1 VIGMIGHFGSRF
13 SYATVGAKI
22 GAKLAATGR
31 LGQVL
36 NLDDQMLADYEFL
49 KAGRAESFSDPLLA
63 LTAPSPV
70 FDTILT
76 AYKNMGLFLSP
87 NTAELSREHA
97 RALDQ
102 CRIGF
107 APSHYCAEVSRAHS
121 KTPVEVCRLGVADE
135 YAETRFARRPRNEP
149 FTFLHATTDFYLPGR
164 KGTEELI
171 EAWGIV
177 RGELPAARLIV
188 HAPSGISTH
197 IHYGLSDQEAADG
210 LGYGRFRL
218 TEPPRRGTEEADLA
232 RLLLSA
238 DAVVLPSRCEGFGMV
253 ILAAL
258 VLGVPLVTT
267 NVTGQ
272 KDFLGD
278 FPGCFVEAPTGGTGP
293 LVGEDGQAPLV
304 DVEGLADAM
313 VRLHKSYDTVFDA
326 AQRVPQETRR
336 KWTWS
341 ESMKGWADKL
351 SAWEAQR

>member
-1 VIGMIGHFGSRF
+1 MIGLIGHFGSRF
-13 SYATVGAKI
+13 SYATVAAKI
-22 GAKLAATGR
+22 GSALAARGR
-31 LGQVL
+31 LGQVI
-36 NLDDQMLADYEFL
+36 NLDDQMLPEYEFL
-49 KAGRAESFSDPLLA
+49 KAGRAASFSDPLLA
-63 LTAPSPV
+63 LTAPTPM
-70 FDTILT
+70 FDTLLS
-76 AYKNMGLFLSP
+76 AYKNVGIFLSP

-97 RALDQ
+97 GVLDR
-102 CRIGF
+102 CPIGF
-107 APSHYCAEVSRAHS
+107 APSAYCADVARAHS

-135 YAETRFARRPRNEP
+135 YAQTRFSRRPQSEP

-164 KGTEELI
+164 KGTDELI

-177 RGELPAARLIV
+177 RKELPMARLVV
-188 HAPSGISTH
+188 HAPAGVSTH
-197 IHYGLSDQEAADG
+197 IHYALAEQEVADG

-218 TEPPRRGTEEADLA
+218 VEPPRRGMEEADLA
-232 RLLLSA
+232 RLLMSA

-304 DVEGLADAM
+304 DVEGLAEAM
-313 VRLHKSYDTVFDA
+313 VRLHESYDAVLGA
-326 AQRVPQETRR
+326 AQSVPQETRH